1 MNKYL
6 VWIPLTLLLLS
17 CSKDD
22 NPIVVDPDYTATGFI
37 RGKINNVTWFADKIE
52 AHKQASTIYITG
64 TQNFDAGSIYSS
76 TQINFRI
83 INLSQPMLAGIG
95 ENEGDG
101 YVYSVKANYTL
112 KFADWSKDKVY
123 TAYFRDYSFMD
134 LTRINDKGIDASFIF
149 IAYSEDFSDSVNV
162 TDGVFVIDY
171 WRIYL
176 FLII

>member
-22 NPIVVDPDYTATGFI
+22 NPIVDPDYTATGFL
-37 RGKINNVTWFADKIE
+37 RGRINNVTWFADKIE

-64 TQNFDAGSIYSS
+64 TQNFDAGSIYSTS
-76 TQINFRI
+76 QINFRI

-95 ENEGDG
+95 EDEGDG
-101 YVYSVKANYTL
+101 YKYSVKANYTL
-112 KFADWSKDKVY
+112 KFADGSKDKVY

-149 IAYSEDFSDSVNV
+149 IAYSEDFSDSINV

-171 WRIYL
+171 
-176 FLII
+176 

>member
-22 NPIVVDPDYTATGFI
+22 NSIIVDTDYTATGFI

-52 AHKQASTIYITG
+52 AHKQANTIYITG
-64 TQNFDAGSIYSS
+64 TQNFDSGSIYSS
-76 TQINFRI
+76 TQINFHI
-83 INLSQPMLAGIG
+83 INLSQPILAGIG

-101 YVYSVKANYTL
+101 YQYYVKANYTL
-112 KFADWSKDKVY
+112 NFADGSKDKIY
-123 TAYFRDYSFMD
+123 TAYFRDYSLMD

-149 IAYSEDFSDSVNV
+149 KAYSDNFTDSVDV
-162 TDGVFVIDY
+162 TNGVFVIDY
-171 WRIYL
+171 
-176 FLII
+176 